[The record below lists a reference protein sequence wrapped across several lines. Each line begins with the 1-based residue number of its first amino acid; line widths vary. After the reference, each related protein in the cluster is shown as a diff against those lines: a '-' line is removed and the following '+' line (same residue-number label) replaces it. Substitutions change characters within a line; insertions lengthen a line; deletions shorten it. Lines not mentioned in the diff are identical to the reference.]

1 MPVEMMKAVRIHEYG
16 GSSVLKYE
24 DAEVPDIA
32 NDEMLIKAEYA
43 SVNPVDWKIREG
55 YMKER
60 LHLKMPSVLG
70 IDLAGRVARIGSEV
84 TGFSLGERV
93 ACRADADRGG
103 SYAEYVAVK
112 YGKVA
117 KVPEGVRLAD
127 AAALP
132 VACGTAWSALFESAE
147 LREGERV
154 LIIGASGG
162 VGTFAVQLAKNA
174 GAYVAATTSSRNVD
188 LVKSLGA
195 DQVIDYT
202 SEDVGK
208 SAREMDIVLDTVG
221 GTALSAAFSTLRSG
235 GRLVSIAANPDAKMA
250 EERGIIIKP
259 VNVNTD
265 GKRLAELLAKV
276 ASGELRVVTERQ
288 FSLSEVAAAH
298 ELSQSGK
305 VRGKIIIKIH

>member
-1 MPVEMMKAVRIHEYG
+1 MSVETMKAVRIHEYG
-16 GSSVLKYE
+16 DSSVLKYE
-24 DAEVPDIA
+24 DAEVPEIA
-32 NDEMLIKAEYA
+32 SDEILIQAAYA

-70 IDLAGRVARIGSEV
+70 IDLAGRVVRVGNEV
-84 TGFSLGERV
+84 IGFSPGERV
-93 ACRADADRGG
+93 ACRADVERAG

-132 VACGTAWSALFESAE
+132 VACGTAWSALFESAG
-147 LREGERV
+147 LRKGEKA

-195 DQVIDYT
+195 DHVIDYT

-208 SAREMDIVLDTVG
+208 SAGEMDIVLDTAG
-221 GTALSAAFSTLRSG
+221 GAALSAAFSTLRRG
-235 GRLVSIAANPDAKMA
+235 GRLVSIAAKPDAKIA
-250 EERGIIIKP
+250 EENGIIIKP

-288 FSLSEVAAAH
+288 FSLSEIAAAH
-298 ELSQSGK
+298 DMSQGGK